1 MNIIFTEELIKIIDI
16 NEIKSQ
22 ENFEK
27 ELIDYYDKDNNQKI
41 LLIKFNEEESYHL
54 NFIIRFIKNFETN
67 ELPENSEKKIIISTI
82 HLKRKF
88 INDEEE
94 IEPISKRFISHMSD
108 YNQFFIDNLN
118 TKLPKFDINKY
129 LKENENEQIIK
140 LLNIENNLE
149 EILTETYLTFNFE
162 KSDDNSDDNYVGL
175 VVKKIVSNENA
186 KNFIVEKIKKF
197 VSERKNILH
206 NYLKTNKVKKMI
218 LIF

>member
-1 MNIIFTEELIKIIDI
+1 MKLKVKKIS
-16 NEIKSQ
+16 K
-22 ENFEK
+22 K
-27 ELIDYYDKDNNQKI
+27 RLIDYYDKDNNQKI

-67 ELPENSEKKIIISTI
+67 ELPENSEKKIIILTI

-94 IEPISKRFISHMSD
+94 IEPISRRFISHLSD

-118 TKLPKFDINKY
+118 SKLPKFDINKY